1 MKATKKQSVLLLS
14 GGIDSTV
21 VGHKLKKEGTLY
33 RVLYLKHGK
42 RRNERELLHAR
53 RLVRMFGVP
62 LDIGDLSP
70 SRQLIAGYRP
80 DTDDGSELREGVE
93 LPVEQVVDGDATP
106 PEQLNSEKGLSP
118 FSIMLTIGLYYTHM
132 VQANEFNIGLVKQQ
146 TLRRP
151 RFKEYLTDLG
161 RIDHVLNPEIAPV
174 EISAP
179 LIEMSKGQI
188 IALGT
193 DLGVD
198 FATTW
203 SCLRWGELHC
213 GTCWH
218 CTQRKAGF
226 IEAGISDPTT
236 YEA

>member
-1 MKATKKQSVLLLS
+1 MPMKKRSVLLLS

-21 VGHKLKKEGTLY
+21 VGYMLKKEGALY
-33 RVLYLKHGK
+33 RVVYLKHGK

-80 DTDDGSELREGVE
+80 DQDDGSEMRADVE
-93 LPVEQVVDGDATP
+93 LPVERVVDGDTTP
-106 PEQLNSEKGLSP
+106 HDQLNSEKGLSP

-132 VQANEFNIGLVKQQ
+132 VEADEFNIGLVKQQ

-151 RFKEYLTDLG
+151 RFKDYLAELA
-161 RIDHVLNPEIAPV
+161 RIDHMLNPEIPPV
-174 EISAP
+174 AIAAP
-179 LIEMSKGQI
+179 LIAMTKGQI

-198 FATTW
+198 FTTTW

-213 GTCWH
+213 GTCEH
-218 CTQRKAGF
+218 CIQRKGGF
-226 IEAGISDPTT
+226 REVGIADPTK